1 MGRELLRTST
11 IFRDT
16 IRSPD
21 KGLQTVDIPPTW
33 KIEDELLRPASKSR
47 VNEAEFS
54 QPLCTA
60 LQIALVEM
68 LRAAGV
74 EADGVVG
81 YSSGEIAA
89 AYAVGA
95 LTATEAVAIAF
106 LRGAVTKKQ
115 TSE

>member
-1 MGRELLRTST
+1 MGRDLLRTNT

-16 IRSPD
+16 IRSLD
-21 KGLQTVDIPPTW
+21 KGLQTLDIPPTW

-81 YSSGEIAA
+81 YSSG
-89 AYAVGA
+89 YKLPL
-95 LTATEAVAIAF
+95 LTP
-106 LRGAVTKKQ
+106 LGL
-115 TSE
+115 